1 MPPHELCAIVG
12 DLVRKFQAT
21 PDMVHFNGQL
31 LSSNFDNNVVMSDKI
46 RVLFDTGALCANYIS
61 KRIFTKIREQ
71 LENKR
76 IIKKNLKIGLADN
89 KTRLESDTTIQLD
102 MKISSEQQDII
113 YSGDFVVLEM
123 LQNEVIIGMPAILG
137 ELWQFFKS
145 EVEAVRT
152 ENMHLPEEIQC

>member
-61 KRIFTKIREQ
+61 KRIFTKIK
-71 LENKR
+71 LMNISGINFSATFKA
-76 IIKKNLKIGLADN
+76 KIN
-89 KTRLESDTTIQLD
+89 
-102 MKISSEQQDII
+102 IS
-113 YSGDFVVLEM
+113 
-123 LQNEVIIGMPAILG
+123 
-137 ELWQFFKS
+137 
-145 EVEAVRT
+145 
-152 ENMHLPEEIQC
+152 